1 MVLSGCCPP
10 NGHDYNVCGDPKK
23 GVDVFD
29 YLIFFFA
36 QAPLWEG
43 GQTVLGLE
51 EGGIH
56 MKLVNSK

>member
-1 MVLSGCCPP
+1 M
-10 NGHDYNVCGDPKK
+10 
-23 GVDVFD
+23 DVVD
-29 YLIFFFA
+29 YLIIFSRT